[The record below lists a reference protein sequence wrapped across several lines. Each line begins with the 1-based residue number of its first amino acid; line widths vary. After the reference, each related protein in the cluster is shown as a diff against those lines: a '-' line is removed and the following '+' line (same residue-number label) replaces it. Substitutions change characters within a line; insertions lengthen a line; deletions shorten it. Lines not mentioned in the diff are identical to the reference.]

1 MIGRASPRQDTA
13 YIPHSVLSVED
24 YHSDAF
30 ISNLVTST
38 LVTIF
43 CRLQKDFKIKSRLKS
58 PNFLSCYYVLRD
70 FDKFDSIRL
79 FWESSNSVEGGF
91 DWRKLCY
98 SNKHFVAGWNE
109 FCRPNSTKYPGKALE
124 DVLREYLFHPALIL
138 RLRLTAVTD
147 LYRGKKCPHSQM
159 IWKHNPKYFH
169 TVQAKSWNLLDF

>member
-1 MIGRASPRQDTA
+1 MLNYSSWARASSYLFISTTTKSWTFFPLNNKYLSRDWSPVTGHTTVLLLNTYCLMIIGRAYDIFIA
-13 YIPHSVLSVED
+13 IVED

-58 PNFLSCYYVLRD
+58 HNFLSYYYVLQD

-109 FCRPNSTKYPGKALE
+109 FCRPNST
-124 DVLREYLFHPALIL
+124 R
-138 RLRLTAVTD
+138 R
-147 LYRGKKCPHSQM
+147 
-159 IWKHNPKYFH
+159 
-169 TVQAKSWNLLDF
+169 